1 MWDNRMSLK
10 EIAERIYGN
19 LEAQNAL
26 RDRVSEDVRKMLKET
41 RETISAIHRGEL
53 KAAEASLA
61 RAKTLL
67 AALHDKVSKASMQ
80 SLAGLVQNAEGEV
93 AEAALL
99 LAFRRQRTL
108 PSPDHI
114 GVSDMGYLLGLG
126 DLIGELR
133 RVAVD
138 ALKDDDS
145 ELAARAFVSMEET
158 YSVLLT
164 FDFPRSIMPG
174 IRQKTD
180 AARGLVERTRAD
192 LSTDVQRRRLLAGI
206 AELQKSLTKR

>member
-108 PSPDHI
+108 PSPDQI